1 MISLVGLS
9 ASPACRLIGLVGLI
23 GLSNQWLHNCLNAAI
38 NVAAVTIS
46 TVLSTQG
53 VATTQSSP
61 TKLLTRPH
69 FMISAPNC
77 FTCIYLWGRTWC
89 GGGLLLKR
97 KVMMVDCLFWQILP
111 RWCVTICKTII
122 FSQDEKQAS
131 CARGIFVNFC
141 TLLAFDS

>member
-46 TVLSTQG
+46 TVLATQG

-61 TKLLTRPH
+61 TKIAYAASFYDLSTELLHVHLLMREN
-69 FMISAPNC
+69 MMWWWLALEKKSDD
-77 FTCIYLWGRTWC
+77 
-89 GGGLLLKR
+89 GGL
-97 KVMMVDCLFWQILP
+97 P
-111 RWCVTICKTII
+111 
-122 FSQDEKQAS
+122 
-131 CARGIFVNFC
+131 
-141 TLLAFDS
+141 LLANPTTVMCNNMQNNYFLSGFRK